1 MNAGLQTPFSA
12 KVSAGEYTHG
22 DDCACANKPHFLLGL
37 PTAYSSAFG
46 PSLQNRMPLMQSRD
60 KRHYSL

>member
-12 KVSAGEYTHG
+12 KVSAGEATRG
-22 DDCACANKPHFLLGL
+22 DDSAGANKPHFLLGL
-37 PTAYSSAFG
+37 PTTYSSAFG
-46 PSLQNRMPLMQSRD
+46 PSLQNRMPRMQSKD